1 MNTDELAALTCDAVM
16 GVLGDTATYHPIVG
30 QVRTV
35 RVFLR
40 RPERVIAGFSD
51 TRQVNDGRI
60 IEIERAELSVDP
72 QPGDKITVG
81 GGEYKV
87 RSAKPM
93 SSAVAWELD
102 CVPVKISRSR

>member
-16 GVLGDTATYHPIVG
+16 GVLGDTATYHPVVG

-51 TRQVNDGRI
+51 TRQVNEGRI
-60 IEIERAELSVDP
+60 IEIERVALSVNP
-72 QPGDKITVG
+72 QPGDKITVAG
-81 GGEYKV
+81 AEYKV
-87 RSAKPM
+87 RSSKPT
-93 SSAVAWELD
+93 SSAVVWELD
-102 CVPVKISRSR
+102 CVPIKTSR